1 LVLIGQIEAEGSW
14 RADTMHSFSSW
25 LASRERLSKALA
37 QRTVGAARALR
48 EHLPATA
55 AAACAG
61 EITAEHVSIM
71 VKATGTETLREKLA
85 GPVASDTAAGPVCTG
100 EQMLLGNAGTC
111 KVDEFGKLIKGFT
124 VSGDPEAQ
132 EKAFK
137 DAVEREFLQI
147 SPTLGGMQIS
157 GFVTTEHGQA
167 FNAALRAVAGVP
179 AADDL
184 RPADLR
190 KVDSLVDLAHLVLDG
205 GIAGK
210 GANVRPHLSVH
221 ITWDEFT
228 GLYANAH
235 TASTSSTVSVS

>member
-1 LVLIGQIEAEGSW
+1 MNLSSRGFTPAPLRIECAPGVWADVAAGPATTVVEDYLEAEFEDLIRSGWPSAPAGPPFGTHSAEAPRPPLASAADSPPAAPEVPEGLLAQLDQLEAVTERITSADLSGLPGSLAAEVSQRVRRATDQLAAQRLVLIGQIEAEGSW

-100 EQMLLGNAGTC
+100 EQMLLGNAG
-111 KVDEFGKLIKGFT
+111 
-124 VSGDPEAQ
+124 
-132 EKAFK
+132 
-137 DAVEREFLQI
+137 
-147 SPTLGGMQIS
+147 
-157 GFVTTEHGQA
+157 
-167 FNAALRAVAGVP
+167 
-179 AADDL
+179 
-184 RPADLR
+184 
-190 KVDSLVDLAHLVLDG
+190 
-205 GIAGK
+205 
-210 GANVRPHLSVH
+210 
-221 ITWDEFT
+221 
-228 GLYANAH
+228 
-235 TASTSSTVSVS
+235 